1 MRSHRPQPLPNPCQ
15 SSGRNLAALLCLQGV
30 NEVIEG
36 PERMAIFLSFL
47 ATGETYS
54 SISTTYDVSPA
65 TVINCVK
72 EGVELFRQHL
82 VPAEIKVPSGA
93 ELQQVMVDFE
103 ALCSMPQC
111 CGAIDGTFMK
121 INKPVKDGDA
131 FYCYKKYPAIIIFAC
146 VDARG
151 RFTYVNTG
159 APGSMGDAAVWNRS
173 TLKYKLHNNLWL
185 CANPKRVNGVPI
197 HPYLVADTAFALS
210 SRVMKCWEGVDVGH
224 GPKYNFN
231 YAVIRTRRVVE
242 QAFGRL
248 KGRFHIVQR
257 CTSRDD
263 CFAANIAMVCCALH
277 NMIERLES
285 DTFDE
290 AWAPVDED
298 GVRDVPLTSGDPARA
313 FDTTV
318 AAADVRQAL
327 TRWVHNLNPAQLVT
341 GHRRART

>member
-1 MRSHRPQPLPNPCQ
+1 VQPLPLHTTRVLLVLKAAWVFALWCLPAAWVVHPMRSHRPQPLPNPCQ

-30 NEVIEG
+30 IEVIEG

-131 FYCYKKYPAIIIFAC
+131 FYCYKKYPAIIIFAMKQRLSPTIYC
-146 VDARG
+146 NHRL
-151 RFTYVNTG
+151 N
-159 APGSMGDAAVWNRS
+159 APMQTHLLA
-173 TLKYKLHNNLWL
+173 
-185 CANPKRVNGVPI
+185 
-197 HPYLVADTAFALS
+197 
-210 SRVMKCWEGVDVGH
+210 
-224 GPKYNFN
+224 
-231 YAVIRTRRVVE
+231 
-242 QAFGRL
+242 
-248 KGRFHIVQR
+248 
-257 CTSRDD
+257 
-263 CFAANIAMVCCALH
+263 
-277 NMIERLES
+277 
-285 DTFDE
+285 
-290 AWAPVDED
+290 
-298 GVRDVPLTSGDPARA
+298 
-313 FDTTV
+313 
-318 AAADVRQAL
+318 
-327 TRWVHNLNPAQLVT
+327 
-341 GHRRART
+341 